1 MVNAHRRGLASV
13 VLVVLALWSG
23 ACGDNS
29 DDGGG
34 SGDSSASAERVLD
47 VNAAPRDQIRDGGT
61 LRWPLDQFSTQW
73 NFSQLDGT
81 TSATYDV
88 IYALVPVPFIADE
101 QANVKEN
108 PDYVASSKVT
118 ASPKQVVTLKLNP
131 KAKWSDGRAITWQDY
146 EAQWQALRG
155 EDDAYIISSS
165 TGYERI
171 ESVKMGA
178 DEFEVVITFK
188 QPFGEWRSLFIPLY
202 PKQAQDS
209 PKNFNTAYENDIPF
223 TAGPFKLDKIDKSAK
238 TVRLVRDPKWWGEP
252 AKLESIVYSAPTLE
266 AQVNAFA
273 NGEVDRVNIG
283 ADPSSVKRAR
293 NAAGGVVRVA
303 GGPDFRH
310 FTING
315 TTPILKDLNVRQA
328 LALSINREAITRSDL
343 AGLDWPAETMN
354 NHFFVNTQDGYV
366 DNAGDFG
373 KFDPARAKTMLDTA
387 GWKLDGQYRKKD
399 GETLKLRFVIPSG
412 VPASRQEGELTQAML
427 RDVGIQL
434 EVQTVPTDDFFDKY
448 VTPGNFD
455 ITPFSFLG
463 TPYPISSGKS
473 IYIEPT
479 KDKAGELVIQQNF
492 ARVGSP
498 EIDRLMASA
507 EEQVDIGKA
516 RDLINQADKLV
527 WDLVHSIVMFQRPQY
542 IAVNEKLV
550 NVGAFGFKTPV
561 YQDMGFKK

>member
-1 MVNAHRRGLASV
+1 MVNAHRRGLASA
-13 VLVVLALWSG
+13 VLVVFALWAG

-29 DDGGG
+29 DDGG

-88 IYALVPVPFIADE
+88 IYALVPVPFLADE
-101 QANVKEN
+101 QANIKEN

-131 KAKWSDGRAITWQDY
+131 KAKWSDGRAITWEDY

-315 TTPILKDLNVRQA
+315 TTPILKDLNVRRA

-479 KDKAGELVIQQNF
+479 KDKKGELVIQQNF